1 MEIVSIKKATEDL
14 KEKFNALTYE
24 EFRIRKEHANWYNTD
39 NGTVTF
45 FIDKQVMSRG
55 ETITILQQYFTGK
68 VIDGGFCSISPITFV
83 WTTFELKKGKPKT
96 L

>member
-1 MEIVSIKKATEDL
+1 MEIVSIETATKEL
-14 KEKFNALTYE
+14 KEKFNALTFE
-24 EFRIRKEHANWYNTD
+24 EFRMKKEHANWYNYD
-39 NGTVTF
+39 NGIVTF
-45 FIDKQVMSRG
+45 YIDKQVMSRG

-83 WTTFELKKGKPKT
+83 WTTFELKQGKPNN